1 MCKDDALVIIEHYEG
16 LGFEAW
22 RQLAKRFS
30 PSGGQYE
37 LDMMGTLMNPKKAS
51 KISDL
56 PGEIQRFERNI
67 RTYEAKT
74 GRPFPPEWKSPTFLK
89 ILPESHKEEL
99 VRRFQ
104 MGTRDY
110 DTLVSMVRGFS
121 QEAWFSTKGPTDMEV
136 DTFEKAGGEKGFDFQ
151 EWTREASWDEFID
164 YWAQQHQD
172 DPALDYLGA
181 RGRGGGRGGR
191 GPGRGGSR
199 GGVAGAGAGV
209 RMDNRTCF
217 FCNKKGHIAA
227 KCPEKQAGKQ
237 PFRRRAAGSLEQ
249 HGEDYEE
256 SIMGNDRPAG
266 SIEFGRGCNSMELQ
280 RCRCS
285 CSDYVAEDAEV
296 IGADMC
302 GVCDGGEV
310 HVLGEEEWSLD
321 DPGADDYEEAD
332 VISRTGHMISLPP
345 LQVDAE
351 GWPIAEAYRFAP
363 PGLTTTTGPTTA
375 TITSGWTTAVGT
387 HIADLQTSV
396 VVESTIGSSTT
407 TWPSAGV
414 VSTTRPSASVEST
427 ATARA
432 TAWPSDPWSGSTW
445 PTAGSAGPSAS
456 GPSTPWAATWTRPG
470 TSPWAAT
477 SASVS
482 AGTIGNDAIFQ
493 GGTYVSDKV
502 WQDLINMADS
512 SKAYPDD
519 VFNPRAGPLLVGA
532 RSSLGHNRDMSII
545 LDDRGPCIAASPPG
559 VLKASTHLGQCTE
572 VDGDPDLGDESRA
585 YLPRQGPVRSGM
597 RTAAPGGSTGQL
609 GRQLASQAV
618 SERRPTS
625 VDVGEDPW
633 SRSDPWKTVAGRTRV
648 VHKDWANK
656 SVIDRPMLTG
666 ANHFKAVED
675 DIGEATEKG
684 HLDSVVNLKGDFE
697 EENRKLEEKRKKI
710 NEEPV
715 QAAESF
721 AISTPTKAAIEEDM
735 PSAAISVRSRRKRT
749 HESGIRTE
757 VDADQSGDADIQ
769 VSGEQRRFLSG
780 LAGGKAAVL
789 EPSDRWSAGVSRY
802 RPFRSRMSAEAM
814 QRFRLRRSGAME
826 RRFRRR

>member
-1 MCKDDALVIIEHYEG
+1 MAATAAQMQQLADELASARAQIVRLSTEQDNLRAQAQAAIAASEARTQALIASMSARDAQANERFDIVDFKVARPDNFRGRREESWKVWSRQFKTYCNVRRHGFRQALEWAEAFQGDMINDSTIDQMGWGPARLADTKLYDFPFLVCKDDALVIIEHYEG

-121 QEAWFSTKGPTDMEV
+121 QEAWFSAKGPTDMEV

-151 EWTREASWDEFID
+151 EWTREASWDES
-164 YWAQQHQD
+164 QQHQD

-199 GGVAGAGAGV
+199 GGFAGAGAGA

-321 DPGADDYEEAD
+321 DLGTDDYEEAD

-351 GWPIAEAYRFAP
+351 
-363 PGLTTTTGPTTA
+363 
-375 TITSGWTTAVGT
+375 
-387 HIADLQTSV
+387 
-396 VVESTIGSSTT
+396 
-407 TWPSAGV
+407 
-414 VSTTRPSASVEST
+414 
-427 ATARA
+427 
-432 TAWPSDPWSGSTW
+432 
-445 PTAGSAGPSAS
+445 
-456 GPSTPWAATWTRPG
+456 
-470 TSPWAAT
+470 
-477 SASVS
+477 
-482 AGTIGNDAIFQ
+482 
-493 GGTYVSDKV
+493 
-502 WQDLINMADS
+502 
-512 SKAYPDD
+512 
-519 VFNPRAGPLLVGA
+519 
-532 RSSLGHNRDMSII
+532 
-545 LDDRGPCIAASPPG
+545 
-559 VLKASTHLGQCTE
+559 
-572 VDGDPDLGDESRA
+572 
-585 YLPRQGPVRSGM
+585 
-597 RTAAPGGSTGQL
+597 
-609 GRQLASQAV
+609 
-618 SERRPTS
+618 
-625 VDVGEDPW
+625 
-633 SRSDPWKTVAGRTRV
+633 
-648 VHKDWANK
+648 
-656 SVIDRPMLTG
+656 
-666 ANHFKAVED
+666 
-675 DIGEATEKG
+675 
-684 HLDSVVNLKGDFE
+684 
-697 EENRKLEEKRKKI
+697 
-710 NEEPV
+710 
-715 QAAESF
+715 
-721 AISTPTKAAIEEDM
+721 
-735 PSAAISVRSRRKRT
+735 
-749 HESGIRTE
+749 
-757 VDADQSGDADIQ
+757 
-769 VSGEQRRFLSG
+769 
-780 LAGGKAAVL
+780 
-789 EPSDRWSAGVSRY
+789 
-802 RPFRSRMSAEAM
+802 
-814 QRFRLRRSGAME
+814 
-826 RRFRRR
+826 